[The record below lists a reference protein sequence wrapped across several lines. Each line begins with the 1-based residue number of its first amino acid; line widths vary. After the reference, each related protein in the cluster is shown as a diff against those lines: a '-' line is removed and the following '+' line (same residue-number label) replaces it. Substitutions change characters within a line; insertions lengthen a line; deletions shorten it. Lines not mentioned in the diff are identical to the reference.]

1 MPQTEP
7 DKSLSQKPLGYI
19 LAAAGGLI
27 GGPIGVILS
36 LLVLLALNNLMKE
49 KEGKHPNRFL
59 VWAAIGVIGAPV
71 SLIPII
77 GSGGGDATTTTT
89 KQAEPEMVAETQQQ
103 QEQQPTETRGRTGV
117 NKENYLKLQNGMS
130 YQDAVRILGEDGEE
144 MTSSEIAGIRT
155 EMYMWKA
162 KGFSG
167 GNMNATF
174 QNGALV
180 SKAQFNLD

>member
-7 DKSLSQKPLGYI
+7 DKSLSQKPLGYV

-36 LLVLLALNNLMKE
+36 LLVLIALNNLMKV
-49 KEGKHPNRFL
+49 KEGNHPNRFL

-77 GSGGGDATTTTT
+77 GSGGGDATTT
-89 KQAEPEMVAETQQQ
+89 KQSEPEMVAETQQQ
-103 QEQQPTETRGRTGV
+103 QEQQLPETRRRTGV

-130 YQDAVRILGEDGEE
+130 YQEAVRILGEDGEE